1 MRQAID
7 PSGVRPMNKP
17 SRARRSRT
25 LGLVES
31 LETRA
36 LMTIAAVAPLPDMS
50 VSAGSAAATVDLG
63 THFNDPDGAADF
75 AIFNTTLG
83 TIPVLLTPSTTPK
96 SVANFESYVGKGA
109 YTNSI
114 VHRSVPGFV
123 WQAGGYQLSPTPS
136 IVQTA
141 ADAPVPNEFGA
152 SNLRGTI
159 AMAKLGSDP
168 NSATSQFFFN
178 ESNAN
183 ANNLDNQNGGFTV
196 FGHAVG
202 DSGLAVM
209 DAISSVPV
217 PSPGPIASPLDS
229 APLVNYNAKV
239 GVQGSNLV
247 LINSVT
253 MADEG
258 FSVASDSPQVARASL
273 QGNNLVVTPM
283 AAGTA
288 KITVVGYGSDG
299 GTATQT
305 FVVNVGPGTQT
316 PVTPATDAPKPSDLS
331 PIVRGAVPSSV
342 IAGRR
347 SRIQQTVALTA
358 ASGAVSQRT
367 QVELVLS
374 PTTGTVGDVT
384 IASTAANVR
393 LKAGKQT
400 RVNLTARGLDAN
412 VAAGTYHVL
421 VSVTDPDGAKTTV
434 DTGKTLVVQPPK
446 AKGARL

>member
-1 MRQAID
+1 MK
-7 PSGVRPMNKP
+7 KP

-36 LMTIAAVAPLPDMS
+36 LMTIAAVAPLPDLD
-50 VSAGSAAATVDLG
+50 VSAGSTAATVDLG
-63 THFNDPDGAADF
+63 AHFNDPDGSPDF

-96 SVANFESYVGKGA
+96 TVANFENYVGKGA

-123 WQAGGYQLSPTPS
+123 WQAGGYQLSSTPS
-136 IVQTA
+136 ITQTPTDSPVQ
-141 ADAPVPNEFGA
+141 NEFGA
-152 SNLRGTI
+152 SNVRGTI
-159 AMAKLGSDP
+159 AMAKLGNDP

-178 ESNAN
+178 ESDSNA
-183 ANNLDNQNGGFTV
+183 ANLDNQNGGFTV
-196 FGHAVG
+196 FGRVVG
-202 DSGLAVM
+202 QSGLAVM

-229 APLVNYNAKV
+229 APLVNYNSKV
-239 GVQGSNLV
+239 GVQASNLV

-258 FSVASDSPQVARASL
+258 FSAVSDSPQVARASL
-273 QGNNLVVTPM
+273 QGSNLVVTPI

-288 KITVVGYGSDG
+288 KITVVGYGADG
-299 GTATQT
+299 SSASQT
-305 FVVNVGPGTQT
+305 FVVNVAPGAIQTQNPAPIT
-316 PVTPATDAPKPSDLS
+316 TAVNPSDVTPIS
-331 PIVRGAVPSSV
+331 RGALPSSV

-347 SRIQQTVALTA
+347 ARIQQSVSLK
-358 ASGAVSQRT
+358 ASGAVSQREL
-367 QVELVLS
+367 VELVLS
-374 PTTGTVGDVT
+374 PTSSAAADVT
-384 IASTAANVR
+384 IASANPNVR
-393 LKAGKQT
+393 LKAGKQA
-400 RVNLTARGLDAN
+400 RVNLSTPRLDAS
-412 VAAGTYHVL
+412 VPAGTYRVL

-434 DTGKTLVVQPPK
+434 DTGKTLVVQPPGTT
-446 AKGARL
+446 ASRR